1 MVEWFLFLPQV
12 RLSVADIAERARYAE
27 DSGFD
32 GIAFIDHLE
41 APGLPGE
48 SIWEAMSIA
57 TWVAAKTQRLR
68 IGHLVLCDAFRH
80 PAVLAKQAVTLSDA
94 SDGRFELGLGSGSW
108 PAEFTRFD
116 VGQQDPVARVEQL
129 GRHLALIRQY
139 WGDSGEDADATQLPK
154 RTHPIPL
161 VLGGSGPRMME
172 LVRSYAD
179 WWNLQAN
186 HLDRLPKLA
195 SAAGTARVSI
205 QQMVGFVRSGSDPN
219 KVRDVSTRRFGNL
232 GPGLVCGDADELVAH
247 FNGLAAQ
254 RVERFYVWFA
264 DFAVPGSLAEFG
276 ESVIK
281 ALVCLNI
288 AAAASLGGNDRRPG
302 ERTALDGTQ
311 PDLRQVHRRVDGVQP
326 CDRLGDVGHL
336 DGVHLEGDVL
346 QHLGFHRSRR
356 HDVHRDT
363 VAVDFERQGAGKRV
377 HAGFGRRVGG
387 PGHHRLVCRRRRD
400 EHQS

>member
-12 RLSVADIAERARYAE
+12 RLSVADIAERARHAE

-48 SIWEAMSIA
+48 SIWEAMGIA

-108 PAEFTRFD
+108 PAEFSRFD

-139 WGDSGEDADATQLPK
+139 WGDDGGDADALQLPK
-154 RTHPIPL
+154 RTHPVPL

-172 LVRSYAD
+172 LVRRYAD

-195 SAAGTARVSI
+195 SAAGNARMSI
-205 QQMVGFVRSGSDPN
+205 QQMVGFVRSGCDPSE
-219 KVRDVSTRRFGNL
+219 VRDVSTRRFGHL
-232 GPGLVCGDADELVAH
+232 GPGLICGAADELIAH

-264 DFAVPGSLAEFG
+264 DFAVPDSLAEFG

-281 ALVCLNI
+281 AF
-288 AAAASLGGNDRRPG
+288 A
-302 ERTALDGTQ
+302 
-311 PDLRQVHRRVDGVQP
+311 
-326 CDRLGDVGHL
+326 
-336 DGVHLEGDVL
+336 
-346 QHLGFHRSRR
+346 
-356 HDVHRDT
+356 
-363 VAVDFERQGAGKRV
+363 
-377 HAGFGRRVGG
+377 
-387 PGHHRLVCRRRRD
+387 
-400 EHQS
+400 

>member
-129 GRHLALIRQY
+129 GRHLALISQY

-281 ALVCLNI
+281 AF
-288 AAAASLGGNDRRPG
+288 A
-302 ERTALDGTQ
+302 
-311 PDLRQVHRRVDGVQP
+311 
-326 CDRLGDVGHL
+326 
-336 DGVHLEGDVL
+336 
-346 QHLGFHRSRR
+346 
-356 HDVHRDT
+356 
-363 VAVDFERQGAGKRV
+363 
-377 HAGFGRRVGG
+377 
-387 PGHHRLVCRRRRD
+387 
-400 EHQS
+400 

>member
-12 RLSVADIAERARYAE
+12 RLSVADIAERARRAE
-27 DSGFD
+27 ASGFD

-41 APGLPGE
+41 APGLPDE
-48 SIWEAMSIA
+48 SIWEAMGIA

-94 SDGRFELGLGSGSW
+94 SDGRFELGLGAGSW

-139 WGDSGEDADATQLPK
+139 WGDRSDDAGPSQLPN

-161 VLGGSGPRMME
+161 VLGGSGRRMME
-172 LVRSYAD
+172 LVRRYAD

-186 HLDRLPKLA
+186 HLDRLPWLA
-195 SAAGTARVSI
+195 PTAGTARVSV

-219 KVRDVSTRRFGNL
+219 AVREVSTRRFGHL
-232 GPGLVCGDADELVAH
+232 GSGLVCGDADELIQH
-247 FNGLAAQ
+247 FAGLAAQ

-264 DFAVPGSLAEFG
+264 DFAIPDYLHEFG

-281 ALVCLNI
+281 VFAHS
-288 AAAASLGGNDRRPG
+288 AAS
-302 ERTALDGTQ
+302 
-311 PDLRQVHRRVDGVQP
+311 
-326 CDRLGDVGHL
+326 
-336 DGVHLEGDVL
+336 
-346 QHLGFHRSRR
+346 
-356 HDVHRDT
+356 
-363 VAVDFERQGAGKRV
+363 
-377 HAGFGRRVGG
+377 
-387 PGHHRLVCRRRRD
+387 
-400 EHQS
+400 